1 MISKKMEQLINDQYH
16 REVFS
21 AHLYFSMCSYF
32 LDQDL
37 DGFANFFKIQAEE
50 ELLHA
55 QKQFDYVHQVDG
67 KITMGPI
74 DAPETDFQSILAVF
88 ESTLKHEQYI
98 TQNINQI
105 VKAAL
110 EESDF
115 ATHNFFQWFVAEQVE
130 EEALM
135 RTYIAKLRL
144 ADGNKSTLYL
154 LNEELM
160 SRKMEAG
167 TEA

>member
-1 MISKKMEQLINDQYH
+1 MEKLINDQYH

-67 KITMGPI
+67 KITMGGI
-74 DAPETDFQSILAVF
+74 DAPETDFQSILEIF
-88 ESTLKHEQYI
+88 ENTLKHEQYI
-98 TQNINQI
+98 TKNINEI
-105 VKAAL
+105 VKASL

-115 ATHNFFQWFVAEQVE
+115 ATHNFFQWFIAEQVE

-135 RTYIAKLRL
+135 RTYIAKLKL

-160 SRKMEAG
+160 IRKAEA
-167 TEA
+167 EA

>member
-1 MISKKMEQLINDQYH
+1 MISKKMEKLINDQYH

-160 SRKMEAG
+160 SRKTEAG
-167 TEA
+167 AEA